1 MEIKE
6 LILEQLREDAKN
18 SGVPFLRN
26 YIRVSGA
33 GQCLRKRRYMME
45 HQEETDEK
53 TDNSLLTVNF
63 GNAFHEWLQSI
74 LSRKLKLNF
83 IYEKRLVNPQLRIT
97 GAFDGLIYNHE
108 DNKYYLIDF
117 KTTNPYKLKHLEKQ
131 QSADI
136 NHIKQLAI
144 YDYLLHNPHTRIL
157 EVIDGEARL
166 FPIEHYPLIDNYRN
180 SKRELKVVYIM
191 RDAITIKE
199 FTYEPFLPEIQEL
212 INQELRDIAQVRKLP
227 SKQQP
232 KTQNTW
238 ECKYCP
244 YITLCEGLK

>member
-1 MEIKE
+1 MEIKQ
-6 LILEQLREDAKN
+6 LILEQLREDAKH

-26 YIRVSGA
+26 FIRVSGA

-53 TDNSLLTVNF
+53 TDSSLLTVNF
-63 GNAFHEWLQSI
+63 GNAFHEWLQGI
-74 LSRKLKLNF
+74 LSRKLGLNF
-83 IYEKRLVNPQLRIT
+83 IYEKRLVNPVLRVT

-108 DNKYYLIDF
+108 ENIYYLIDF

-144 YDYLLHNPHTRIL
+144 YDYLLHHPETKIL
-157 EVIDGEARL
+157 EVVNGEARL
-166 FPIEHYPLIDNYRN
+166 LPIDHYPLIDNYRN
-180 SKRELKVVYIM
+180 SRREIKVIYIM

-199 FTYEPFLPEIQEL
+199 FSYSPEDNNIQSL
-212 INQELRDIAQVRKLP
+212 IKQELRDIAQIRKLA
-227 SKQQP
+227 SRQQP
-232 KTQNTW
+232 RTINTW

-244 YITLCEGLK
+244 YITLCEGVK